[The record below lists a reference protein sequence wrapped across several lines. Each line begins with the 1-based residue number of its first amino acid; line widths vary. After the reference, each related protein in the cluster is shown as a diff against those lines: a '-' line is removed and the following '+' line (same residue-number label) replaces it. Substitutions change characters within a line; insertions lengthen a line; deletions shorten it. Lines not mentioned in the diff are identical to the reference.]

1 MLTDASSPSSGAARG
16 NYRGSHGDF
25 ERLLVGRDD
34 AGIFAGM
41 RPFLIRWLVTTLA
54 LYVAVLLVP
63 GIMFDEAQ
71 GAWRLILVALV
82 FGGVN
87 ALLRPLLTVLT
98 CPLILLT
105 FGIFFLVVNALLLM
119 ATSWASLKLG
129 LGFTVAGFWSAC
141 WGGLVVSIAS
151 TILFAITGRPK
162 VVVRVQGGQ
171 SDR

>member
-1 MLTDASSPSSGAARG
+1 MR
-16 NYRGSHGDF
+16 
-25 ERLLVGRDD
+25 ELL
-34 AGIFAGM
+34 
-41 RPFLIRWLVTTLA
+41 LRWLVTTLA

-63 GIMFDEAQ
+63 GIMFDESQ

-87 ALLRPLLTVLT
+87 ALLRPLLTILT

-129 LGFTVAGFWSAC
+129 LGFTVTGFWPAFA
-141 WGGLVVSIAS
+141 GGLVVSIAS
-151 TILFAITGRPK
+151 TIIFAITGRPK
-162 VVVRVQGGQ
+162 VVVRVQGERG
-171 SDR
+171 DRL

>member
-1 MLTDASSPSSGAARG
+1 MR
-16 NYRGSHGDF
+16 
-25 ERLLVGRDD
+25 ELL
-34 AGIFAGM
+34 
-41 RPFLIRWLVTTLA
+41 LRWLVTTLA

-63 GIMFDEAQ
+63 GIMFDETQ

-87 ALLRPLLTVLT
+87 ALLRPLLTILT

-129 LGFTVAGFWSAC
+129 LGFTVTGFWPAFA
-141 WGGLVVSIAS
+141 GGLVVSIAS
-151 TILFAITGRPK
+151 TIIFAIMGRPK
-162 VVVRVQGGQ
+162 VVVRVQGERG
-171 SDR
+171 DRL

>member
-1 MLTDASSPSSGAARG
+1 M
-16 NYRGSHGDF
+16 
-25 ERLLVGRDD
+25 RD
-34 AGIFAGM
+34 
-41 RPFLIRWLVTTLA
+41 LILRWLITTLA

-87 ALLRPLLTVLT
+87 ALLRPLLTILT

-129 LGFTVAGFWSAC
+129 LGFTVTGFWPAFA
-141 WGGLVVSIAS
+141 GGLVVSIAS
-151 TILFAITGRPK
+151 TVLFAITGRPK
-162 VVVRVQGGQ
+162 VVVRVQGGEG
-171 SDR
+171 DR

>member
-1 MLTDASSPSSGAARG
+1 MR
-16 NYRGSHGDF
+16 
-25 ERLLVGRDD
+25 ELL
-34 AGIFAGM
+34 
-41 RPFLIRWLVTTLA
+41 LRWLVTTIA

-63 GIMFDEAQ
+63 GISFDEAQ

-105 FGIFFLVVNALLLM
+105 FGLFFLVVNGLLLM
-119 ATSWASLKLG
+119 ATSWASQKLG
-129 LGFTVAGFWSAC
+129 LGFTVAGFWPAF

-151 TILFAITGRPK
+151 TFLFAITGRPQ
-162 VVVRVQGGQ
+162 VHVQVGRG
-171 SDR
+171 RIEE

>member
-1 MLTDASSPSSGAARG
+1 MR
-16 NYRGSHGDF
+16 
-25 ERLLVGRDD
+25 ELL
-34 AGIFAGM
+34 
-41 RPFLIRWLVTTLA
+41 LRWLVTTLA

-63 GIMFDEAQ
+63 GIIFDETQ

-87 ALLRPLLTVLT
+87 ALLRPLLTILT

-129 LGFTVAGFWSAC
+129 LGFTVTGFWPAFA
-141 WGGLVVSIAS
+141 GGLVVSIAS
-151 TILFAITGRPK
+151 TIIFAIMGRPK
-162 VVVRVQGGQ
+162 VVVRVQGERG
-171 SDR
+171 DRL

>member
-1 MLTDASSPSSGAARG
+1 MRD
-16 NYRGSHGDF
+16 
-25 ERLLVGRDD
+25 LL
-34 AGIFAGM
+34 
-41 RPFLIRWLVTTLA
+41 LRWLITTLA

-87 ALLRPLLTVLT
+87 ALLRPLLTILT

-129 LGFTVAGFWSAC
+129 LGFTVTGFWPAFA
-141 WGGLVVSIAS
+141 GGLVVSIAS
-151 TILFAITGRPK
+151 TVLFAITGRPK
-162 VVVRVQGGQ
+162 VVVRVQGGEG
-171 SDR
+171 DR